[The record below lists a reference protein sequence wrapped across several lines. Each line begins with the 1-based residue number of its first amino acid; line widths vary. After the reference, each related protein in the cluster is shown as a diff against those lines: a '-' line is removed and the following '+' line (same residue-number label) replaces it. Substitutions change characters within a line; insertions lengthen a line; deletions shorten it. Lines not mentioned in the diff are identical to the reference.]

1 MTHQVMLRTIPV
13 DRSHASETRK
23 AIPTKHTRA
32 VTRSH
37 MGGGSIF
44 RRSES
49 VYAKIERAID
59 GNRRWGG
66 R

>member
-1 MTHQVMLRTIPV
+1 MTQKVMLRTILV
-13 DRSHASETRK
+13 DGSHVSETRK
-23 AIPTKHTRA
+23 VIPTKHTRA